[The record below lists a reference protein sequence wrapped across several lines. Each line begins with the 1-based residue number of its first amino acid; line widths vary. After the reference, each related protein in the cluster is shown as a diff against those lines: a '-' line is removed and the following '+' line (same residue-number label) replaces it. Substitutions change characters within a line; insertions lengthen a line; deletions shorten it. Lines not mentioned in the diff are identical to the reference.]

1 MYLVLGMYMIE
12 KTLFNTINFTCYKF
26 DILNVLED
34 FEDCADILTGN
45 RILIFFEKKFS
56 KKGWKPVN

>member
-1 MYLVLGMYMIE
+1 MIE